1 MSRAKWPFTFQK
13 IVQNKKV
20 LLSLLRSFTLVFI
33 VPFLISIM
41 FYVSSLQQTQRS
53 AIDLNNQVLTSAS
66 ERVDLRLQEVNQVAH
81 EIVRNPAVRTFQGKT
96 AGFSYPN
103 SYKMIEVRSSLSNYT
118 MTQYFVDEY
127 FILFNASQI
136 VMNNS
141 FIYQYDQ
148 FFSQYLV
155 FPESIREDIV
165 QSIRSRSLT
174 AGLHP
179 AQDITL
185 LGNQGRY
192 LTLLQPLLDLG
203 DGYLCILINEETLT
217 SMFRSINLGDT
228 GCVYILGEKGE
239 LLTSVTGTACD
250 LSATRQA
257 IEAYVQRFPGQT
269 AFSLPTANGEMLVN
283 QLFTDTNG
291 LTYISAQPMNI
302 VLAQVNV
309 YQRLMLIGIA
319 ASLIIGL
326 LLCYYQARQLSK
338 PMFSL
343 MDAVGLNDDSSK
355 ELLNVVG
362 DMVVTLRAN
371 NENLNKLAQEH
382 RALLRSSFTS
392 RLLRGSFASET
403 EALHICQ
410 YVCPENANFS
420 FARTLL
426 LHLQAST
433 AEDEEEKRLKLLGS
447 MKLSLKDVLETVL
460 PGCLSYDL
468 DEETLALI
476 IFDREQEEIDSL
488 FQQMLSVCPPYLRDH
503 LSAFG
508 GRRCKPPLPKIS
520 RSFESARI
528 TMMIHQLS
536 PMDHQSAIIWADKRF
551 TAMQYFYPADMR
563 YRLTECIIH
572 GMQNEVVNTLNEL
585 FHVNLV
591 EHPVQ
596 PAIFRLFVSELLSTA
611 VSCVPLLSRGIDEED
626 LAERIVAIT
635 NAPAKRQCALLTD
648 FLQLLTSCAESNQCK
663 TVGQINQ
670 VKQYIEANFRDSS
683 LSLASIAETFALNPS
698 VLSTAFKQQTG
709 KNLSSYL
716 EELRIREAQHL
727 LRTTN
732 WTINRIAEETG
743 YLSASSFC
751 RAFRRN
757 TGQNTSTYKA
767 LAETHGNKEES

>member
-1 MSRAKWPFTFQK
+1 MSRAKWPFTLQK

-118 MTQYFVDEY
+118 MTKYFVDEY

-476 IFDREQEEIDSL
+476 IFDR
-488 FQQMLSVCPPYLRDH
+488 
-503 LSAFG
+503 
-508 GRRCKPPLPKIS
+508 
-520 RSFESARI
+520 
-528 TMMIHQLS
+528 
-536 PMDHQSAIIWADKRF
+536 
-551 TAMQYFYPADMR
+551 
-563 YRLTECIIH
+563 
-572 GMQNEVVNTLNEL
+572 
-585 FHVNLV
+585 
-591 EHPVQ
+591 
-596 PAIFRLFVSELLSTA
+596 
-611 VSCVPLLSRGIDEED
+611 
-626 LAERIVAIT
+626 
-635 NAPAKRQCALLTD
+635 
-648 FLQLLTSCAESNQCK
+648 
-663 TVGQINQ
+663 
-670 VKQYIEANFRDSS
+670 
-683 LSLASIAETFALNPS
+683 
-698 VLSTAFKQQTG
+698 
-709 KNLSSYL
+709 
-716 EELRIREAQHL
+716 
-727 LRTTN
+727 
-732 WTINRIAEETG
+732 
-743 YLSASSFC
+743 
-751 RAFRRN
+751 
-757 TGQNTSTYKA
+757 
-767 LAETHGNKEES
+767 

>member
-1 MSRAKWPFTFQK
+1 MSRAKWPFTLQK

-291 LTYISAQPMNI
+291 LTYISAQPMSI

-410 YVCPENANFS
+410 YVCPENASFT

-426 LHLQAST
+426 LHLQAPA
-433 AEDEEEKRLKLLGS
+433 AEDEEEQRLKLLGS

-476 IFDREQEEIDSL
+476 LFDREQEEIDAL
-488 FQQMLSVCPPYLRDH
+488 FQQMLSMCPPYLRDH

-508 GRRCKPPLPKIS
+508 GRQCKPPLPKIS

-536 PMDHQSAIIWADKRF
+536 PAEHKAAIIWADKRF
-551 TAMQYFYPADMR
+551 SAMQYFYPADMR
-563 YRLTECIIH
+563 YRLTENIIH
-572 GMQNEVVNTLNEL
+572 GMQNEVESTLNEL

-635 NAPAKRQCALLTD
+635 NAPAKCQCALLTD

-663 TVGQINQ
+663 TAGQINQ

-683 LSLASIAETFALNPS
+683 LSLASIAEIFSLNPS

-727 LRTTN
+727 LRTTS

-751 RAFRRN
+751 RAFRRC
-757 TGQNTSTYKA
+757 TGQNTSTYRA
-767 LAETHGNKEES
+767 LAEMHGNKEES